1 MNKYR
6 DIGLQFIKYF
16 GAALVGYVV
25 DFGTLI
31 ICKEIFG
38 LHYLISATAGFVLGL
53 VVVYVLSNKYVF
65 GESKLQSK
73 RQELLLFAVIGLV
86 GLVIL
91 NILMW
96 ALTSGA
102 GINYLISKIAATVI
116 VYIWNFF
123 ARRALYHN

>member
-38 LHYLISATAGFVLGL
+38 LHYLISATAGFILGL

-102 GINYLISKIAATVI
+102 GINYLVSKIAATVI

>member
-102 GINYLISKIAATVI
+102 GINYLVSKIAATVI

>member
-16 GAALVGYVV
+16 GAALVGYIV

-38 LHYLISATAGFVLGL
+38 LHYLISATAGFILGL
-53 VVVYVLSNKYVF
+53 IVVYVLSNKYVF

-73 RQELLLFAVIGLV
+73 RQELLLFAAIGLV
-86 GLVIL
+86 GLIIL

-102 GINYLISKIAATVI
+102 GINYLISKIVATVI